1 VPESIPLAAT
11 HALAYHI
18 AMHTTNPSREHQSEK
33 GAASTARQRAGV
45 FPAILLI
52 AAMASCATPLVRNK
66 QGQKQKEN
74 DMQKQ
79 SKVLVMAH
87 RGFRGIAPENTL
99 LAAQLGYDTGADFW
113 ELDVAASSDGE
124 LFIIH
129 DDNLV
134 RTTDVKAAFP
144 DRTPWIVY
152 DFTAKELKSLDA
164 GSWYVKTD
172 PFKQIAAGR
181 VEKQD
186 LAGFKGLRI
195 PTLAE
200 ALEIT
205 RKNGWKVNIEIKDAT
220 GRACDPWIVEKTAKL
235 VQSMDMEESVVVSS
249 FNHEYLVRMKKT
261 APGIKIAA
269 LIDKPLPDP
278 VAVLTRIGA
287 MALNPNFRYLDEETV
302 KKVRAAG
309 FEVFVWTPNEK
320 ADMERLVKWGV
331 TGLITDFPDRA
342 LEVVGRKV
350 GR

>member
-1 VPESIPLAAT
+1 METGESGTI
-11 HALAYHI
+11 HASIGIFSA
-18 AMHTTNPSREHQSEK
+18 
-33 GAASTARQRAGV
+33 V
-45 FPAILLI
+45 LLI
-52 AAMASCATPLVRNK
+52 VALASCATPLVRNK
-66 QGQKQKEN
+66 TGNKQKEN

-79 SKVLVMAH
+79 SIVLVMAH

-99 LAAQLGYDTGADFW
+99 LAAQKGYDSGADFW

-124 LFIIH
+124 LFIMH

-144 DRTPWIVY
+144 DRTPWIIY

-164 GSWYVKTD
+164 GSWYEKTD

-181 VEKQD
+181 VGKQD
-186 LAGFKGLRI
+186 IAGFKGLRM
-195 PTLAE
+195 PTLSE

-235 VQSMDMEESVVVSS
+235 VQSMGMAESVIVSS
-249 FNHEYLVRMKKT
+249 FNHEYLVRMKKA
-261 APGIKIAA
+261 APEIKVAA

-278 VAVLTRIGA
+278 VSVLKRIGA
-287 MALNPNFRYLDEETV
+287 VALNPNFRYLDEDTV

-309 FEVFVWTPNEK
+309 FEVYVWTPNEK
-320 ADMERLVKWGV
+320 ADFERLVKWGV
-331 TGLITDFPDRA
+331 SGLITDFPDRA
-342 LEVVGRKV
+342 LEVLGRPA